1 MGKWTIAQVK
11 EKLAGRQLAEHEW
24 TALKQDTRKG
34 VQKLLLQYERLL
46 EKEQLLKVKYQE
58 MMAFEKKQYQAG
70 KQYVAGVDEA
80 GRGPLAG
87 PVVAGCVILHK
98 DYYLE
103 GLNDSKQLSH
113 EKREMLFER
122 ITADALAYGIGEVT
136 NEEIDRYNIYEATKM
151 AMRRAVSNLGITPD
165 HLLIDAVKL
174 EGMPCTKE
182 ALIKGDQR
190 SVSIAAG
197 SIVAKV
203 TRDRMMAKI
212 HEEFPMYDFQSNQG
226 YGTST
231 HMKALEQFGPS
242 PYHRYS
248 FSPVAAAIRS

>member
-24 TALKQDTRKG
+24 TALKQDPRKG
-34 VQKLLLQYERLL
+34 VQKLLLQYERQL
-46 EKEQLLKVKYQE
+46 EKEKLLQVKYQE
-58 MMAFEKKQYQAG
+58 MMVFEQKQYEAG

-103 GLNDSKQLSH
+103 GLNDSKQLSQ

-151 AMRRAVSNLGITPD
+151 AMRRAVNDLGITPD
-165 HLLIDAVKL
+165 HLLIDAVNL
-174 EGMPCTKE
+174 DGMPCTGE

-248 FSPVAAAIRS
+248 FSPVSAAIRP